1 MYRQPRFFAVLA
13 LIVFGLMLAAPATG
27 SAQTTRVKKLDLN
40 TATQAELEGLK
51 GIGPALAAKIIAARP
66 FKTVADLKNV
76 SGISEATY
84 DAVKGQVTVRAARA
98 VAQTAGTKAKATTEK
113 AVQTT
118 ETKAKTETKAAT
130 ERATQAA
137 APVSAVGRINL
148 NTATQ
153 AELEGLKGIGPALAA
168 KIIAARPFKT
178 VADLKNV
185 SGISQATYDAVKG
198 QVTVRTPKVAAEA
211 REAKAKAGSETAA
224 AVQEEEAVQP
234 KLKPGETININTAT
248 QEQLE
253 ALLGIGPVKA
263 QAIIAGR
270 PYAQIEDI
278 MKVKGIKEKTFAK
291 IKDYIVVK

>member
-1 MYRQPRFFAVLA
+1 MYRHPRFFAVLA
-13 LIVFGLMLAAPATG
+13 LIVFGLVLAAPAIG

-66 FKTVADLKNV
+66 L
-76 SGISEATY
+76 
-84 DAVKGQVTVRAARA
+84 
-98 VAQTAGTKAKATTEK
+98 
-113 AVQTT
+113 
-118 ETKAKTETKAAT
+118 
-130 ERATQAA
+130 
-137 APVSAVGRINL
+137 
-148 NTATQ
+148 
-153 AELEGLKGIGPALAA
+153 
-168 KIIAARPFKT
+168 KT

-198 QVTVRTPKVAAEA
+198 QVSVRAPRAAAQA
-211 REAKAKAGSETAA
+211 REARAKAGSETAARETGTAA